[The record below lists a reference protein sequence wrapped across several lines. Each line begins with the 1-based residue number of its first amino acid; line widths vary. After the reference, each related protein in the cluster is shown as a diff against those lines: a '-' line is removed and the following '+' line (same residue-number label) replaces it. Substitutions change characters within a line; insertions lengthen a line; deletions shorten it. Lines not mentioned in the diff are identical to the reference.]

1 MLGYAACQIVGTT
14 MDGYIIVCDGP
25 DTIGINSGDGSDII
39 TINTGAQVSKTDQQS
54 TNSTAAA
61 AATTINAQG
70 GDDQIT
76 NNASVRANAS
86 MTINAEDFV
95 ATHLGN
101 DETNASVSG
110 EAVATGIDGGRS
122 YRKDLVTNNG
132 TIEVTATSNV
142 KGGQIQL
149 DLFDVTKADATL
161 TADATATGIK
171 GTGNNEIVNNGT
183 ISVTSTASVTA
194 WTGEVNVLDQ
204 ATANTTITPSAT
216 STGIAGGTGYDRITN
231 AGAISAT
238 ANTNATVPIGELN
251 LFDLAVAGAGIG
263 TEDVPMEARATGIDA
278 GDAGS
283 EIINTA
289 AGKITAHAESSANIE
304 SVVLTLYDFTVVSDF
319 LKSAGSIATN
329 VSAIAAGISGGSG
342 RDIITNSGEISATA
356 TSLTTAVGLGVGAEG
371 VPSGIVPNFYKP
383 ADATITATSTATG
396 IQGGAGDDTII
407 NTGKITTFGEATTG
421 SGTLSVSFPLLELT
435 KWAKPW
441 NDFPPA
447 IAIASAG
454 TSAEANASGIDV
466 GEGNDLVFN
475 YGDKIEVDATSLATT
490 NNATVVGQN
499 VKTPA
504 TGGWYLGLDL
514 ALANATTK
522 AKSSAIGIDGGKGND
537 FIYNE
542 GTIDVDA
549 SSTVIGN
556 AVSVVAQNLK
566 GMEGL
571 GVAIA
576 RTVMSTEGIAT
587 AAGLKGGEGDD
598 AIHNTGQLDVDA
610 NSLANSFSAN
620 VDVQG
625 EMKGIGVGVAFADAT
640 TTSTA
645 TATGISGD
653 DGRDTITSGLGSLH
667 VYATSDAYA
676 ESFSVAVQATSKGVE
691 IGGALALGT
700 TTAIAT
706 ATGMDGGTGDNTF
719 LNQGFTDVKADATA
733 NTLAASV
740 DVQAGV
746 KGVGAG
752 VALIDTTTS
761 STATA
766 TGISGGEDSDFII
779 NNTSGTIKV
788 RADSNTYAE
797 QFAVTV
803 QGESTGLEL
812 GGALA
817 LGSTTAT
824 ATATG
829 IGAGKDGDQI
839 HNYGMMDVKADA
851 TTNNLAVAV
860 DVQGS
865 LNGVGLGVAFTD
877 ASSTAT
883 TTATGISSGED
894 DDTIHNSATGTV
906 KAYAESDSYSEIFS
920 VNVQG
925 KGTGIMIGGAIAL
938 AGSRATATATGMD
951 GGAGE
956 DAILNQGF
964 IDVNATSTGNS
975 LAVAVTVQGKVDG
988 FGGQAALTDTSTSST
1003 ATTIGISGGEGTDT
1017 ITNSVA
1023 ATVKSHATAE
1033 AYAESVSVSVQGYG
1047 TGVTM
1052 AGSLARGV
1060 TTPTTSAIGIS
1071 GGEGDDIL
1079 INHGL
1084 TDVKATTDSTSVA
1097 VAVRADG
1104 VIEGISIGAS
1114 LTDTSTIANATATGI
1129 DGGSGNDVIYNSG
1142 NILAN
1147 TDSTLRA
1154 ASVSFDF
1161 GGVPIGISVGA
1172 ALASASTNAT
1182 GTAIGINGDEGND
1195 NITNAAGSLIDVDST
1210 AKATSTA
1217 VSISANVIGAAWTNT
1232 SATTLTQATGI
1243 AGGEGKDGIANM
1255 GTIDVDSNSTAK
1267 VANVSVNL
1275 IGATPVSGWTSSTAN
1290 ATGIDGGL
1298 GDDWIRNEG
1307 TITADATSR
1316 TDATGV
1322 AVQVAGY
1329 SNMDITTNAIANAT
1343 GINAGDG
1350 VNTIY
1355 NTSTGSIQATAI
1367 TYADATA
1374 VNINLLGYS
1383 TTDGKSTGAATAKGI
1398 DGGDGVNTVTN
1409 VGSITGTATVYA
1421 NASSYDIQLGGGAK
1435 ATAGTIATATAIGI
1449 AGGKEMD
1456 TIRNEG
1462 TINLAAGSTLV
1473 SESRSYKIFGVGLA
1487 DADSKAEAIATG
1499 VDSGDGANTLTNAS
1513 TGSITV
1519 SSNASA
1525 TATSMTANIGVAGA
1539 SASTTSKAHSTG
1551 IKSGGGQDTILN
1563 EGNMNVTATS
1573 STGAAGGSFS
1583 LAGLSFGDSLTDAIA
1598 EGINAGGG
1606 NDTVINTGSIT
1617 AGSVQDNNHP
1627 MAYSDVASVSFS
1639 FFGISSATFG
1649 SKAQAT
1655 GIIGGS
1661 GDDTILNAGTITV
1674 GDDDWMAKGRAY
1686 GFSGNFFEF
1695 LSLTSVGATAE
1706 TVSTGVEGGDGK
1718 DTILNDG
1725 SGVLTVKAT
1734 SYARTEGAA
1743 DTPTFGNPAVFAS
1756 STTKA
1761 TATGI
1766 NGGEGNDLIENK
1778 GKIDVDA
1785 HTLADAYCD
1794 SWVGWGEPSADS
1806 TANATAKASGINA
1819 GDGQNFVMNS
1829 GVINV
1834 KALAETTPYANA
1846 NSNVDT
1852 TDAETTS
1859 YSKSTAFG
1867 IQAGDGGNTVN
1878 NTATGAITVTAT
1890 ARTYDAQGNIAKAES
1905 DEKATVTAGSVG
1917 SPITAAAVGISLGN
1931 GDDTVTND
1939 GIITVSSLSDARLSA
1954 YSDSWPY
1961 DARSDAT
1968 AYAASTAK
1976 GIAAGAGENEV
1987 VNNGQINVNAWS
1999 HANPITDSWSRDQT
2013 AIANATANSNA
2024 VATGIEAD
2032 GNIINASP
2040 GNINVR
2046 ARATTYA
2053 DANTNAETT
2062 TATANLMAT
2071 ATGIS
2076 TASSTGRAV
2085 PDCIQNDGIITVN
2098 ALAGE
2103 DENSNPKTIALADTD
2118 VNVRSDRAEATGT
2131 STVDAAGIRVGDSDA
2146 GIFNNGDINVTGRAR
2161 AYLSAD
2167 AFSRD
2172 YNPTANAH
2180 SNAVAT
2186 AVGIRA
2192 EGGSNAIRNSNLI
2205 DVDALAEA
2213 QAQGWADSWS
2223 SRTYTNI
2230 YAGSVANG
2238 KGIAVGDGENI
2249 ISNEE
2254 IGIITANSTAK
2265 VDTFASSDENANAFI
2280 GVDNNT
2286 VVASNAIGIQV
2297 GVGNNLIANRG
2308 QITVGSAVTA
2318 NSHANASSV
2327 TFTATATS
2335 KTGASADPTGI
2346 EVGDGNNTIRN
2357 DGILIVA
2364 ATNTGKA
2371 LSDYP
2376 SSHLDWALAYAGA
2389 GGASLTTNATGILAG
2404 NGVNV
2409 IESHNTTTVTST
2421 VNADAQAYANT
2432 STSTNH
2438 GEAYAGGVAKATGI
2452 AVGNGQNMIKS
2463 YDDMMVSATAGANA
2477 LGHAEDYGYAYI
2489 GSESTPGVRAEAI
2502 GISAGNGIN
2511 EISNYGTLEV
2521 DATASAYSRG
2531 RAHTTS
2537 VDAHGR
2543 AIANSYA
2550 IAAGIRTGDGNN
2562 IVANYG
2568 AINVSALGD
2577 ATAVTDV
2584 YSTYNDEFRYAYQST
2599 DASAVGIQTGAGDD
2613 IITNYGTISTTNTKS
2628 GVSSLGMGITSGGG
2642 NDQVFLMNGSTTT
2655 GHVHLGDGDDW
2666 LTFMGTPLVTGNVT
2680 GAAGT
2685 DTLVFEGA
2693 GSIGFTPMDFE
2704 NAIKQGAG
2712 IFSVSNLPTMQRIE
2726 VNQGT
2731 LEINNNYQFASDGT
2745 LAIQINR
2752 RDYGQIRINGLAELD
2767 GTLDVIATKKRAYK
2781 NGDTF
2786 DILTANDI
2794 VNEFS
2799 TVNLP
2804 SPKPLLKFDLHYMEN
2819 PDRVQLEAHTKKCT
2833 TVAKNRVEGIIANYL
2848 ETILPSANDELSEV
2862 LGEFQNLSESEFS
2875 TAFSSLSPGSYDNY
2889 TRGTL
2894 FTTQQYT
2901 KSLQYRMNNVRSH
2914 FRVGSPDNEKPILL
2928 AYSGSDA
2935 SLGQLFTPG
2944 EFSQIQAKNGLWLDA
2959 FGQWGDQDGKAG
2971 FTGYDYFMRG
2981 ATLGFDHRL
2990 MDNVMAGLSFGY
3002 SRADIDLDRNQG
3014 SGTVKSLFGSL
3025 YGSYFDKKLYVD
3037 AIFSYGRNWY
3047 DNSRMITIG
3056 AISMRATS
3064 EHDAHLFSGYL
3075 GGGYYFDFNPWALGP
3090 YGSLQYIRLDEESFE
3105 EKGAGGIS
3113 LRVDDRQTDALVSE
3127 LGLRMVGRFK
3137 GKYGNFLPEVSLAWS
3152 HDFDIDDHV
3161 VKASFAGAPGA
3172 SFSIDGQDVERNGL
3186 ILGAGLTFIH
3196 KSGFSTSFRYKGEF
3210 RDGYKSNGVMG
3221 EIRFSF

>member
-1 MLGYAACQIVGTT
+1 MAPMHVHAACQIVGTT
-14 MDGYIIVCDGP
+14 PDGGYIIVCDGP
-25 DTIGINSGDGSDII
+25 DTIGINSGDGNDII
-39 TINTGAQVSKTDQQS
+39 TINVGADVTKTDVQLIDV
-54 TNSTAAA
+54 TATVT
-61 AATTINAQG
+61 ATTINAEG
-70 GDDQIT
+70 GNDQIT
-76 NNASVRANAS
+76 NKGRVGTNASLVINPADQVITLLGSDEANASV
-86 MTINAEDFV
+86 T
-95 ATHLGN
+95 GN
-101 DETNASVSG
+101 
-110 EAVATGIDGGRS
+110 AVATGIDGGTS
-122 YRKDLVTNNG
+122 NQKDLITNNG
-132 TIEVTATSNV
+132 AIDVTASSKV
-142 KGGQIQL
+142 IGGQLQL

-161 TADATATGIK
+161 KANATATGIK
-171 GTGNNEIVNNGT
+171 GTGSNEIVNNST
-183 ISVTSTASVTA
+183 ITVESTAWVTA
-194 WTGEVNVLDQ
+194 MTGEVNVLDW
-204 ATANTTITPSAT
+204 ATANTTITPIAT
-216 STGIAGGTGYDRITN
+216 STGIAGGDGYDKITN
-231 AGAISAT
+231 TGVISVS
-238 ANTNATVPIGELN
+238 ANAEAYANVFELN
-251 LFDLAVAGAGIG
+251 VIDAAIMGAGVG
-263 TEDVPMEARATGIDA
+263 SSEDPMKSVATGIDA
-278 GDAGS
+278 GDGGS

-289 AGKITAHAESSANIE
+289 TGTITANANSTANIA
-304 SVVLTLYDFTVVSDF
+304 SVILTLYDFTLAADIK
-319 LKSAGSIATN
+319 KSAGSTATH
-329 VSAIAAGISGGSG
+329 VTAISTGISGGSG
-342 RDIITNSGEISATA
+342 RDIIINDGEINANA
-356 TSLTTAVGLGVGAEG
+356 NSLAMSESLGVGAEG
-371 VPSGIVPNFYKP
+371 VPSGILPAYKFDIP
-383 ADATITATSTATG
+383 LADATITATSEAIG
-396 IQGGAGDDTII
+396 IEAGAGDDHIV
-407 NTGKITTFGEATTG
+407 NTGKIKAAADTKTIAVTA
-421 SGTLSVSFPLLELT
+421 SVSFPLLELT
-435 KWAKPW
+435 GLNSPLI
-441 NDFPPA
+441 DYPPA
-447 IAIASAG
+447 IAIAGAG
-454 TSAEANASGIDV
+454 TEGKASAWGIRG
-466 GEGNDLVFN
+466 GEGNDTISNNENPEAIIDVN
-475 YGDKIEVDATSLATT
+475 ATSTATT
-490 NNATVVGQN
+490 TQVSVALQN
-499 VKTPA
+499 LITA
-504 TGGWYLGLDL
+504 GGGFPYYTNLDL
-514 ALANATTK
+514 TLANAATK
-522 AKSSAIGIDGGKGND
+522 AESEATGIDGEGGND
-537 FIYNE
+537 FIENK
-542 GTIDVDA
+542 GSLFVKANSIA
-549 SSTVIGN
+549 IGN
-556 AVSVVAQNLK
+556 AASVAVEGLK
-566 GMEGL
+566 GMTGL
-571 GVAIA
+571 GVAIV
-576 RTVMSTEGIAT
+576 RTKVGTDAT
-587 AAGLKGGEGDD
+587 ATAMGITGGEGNDE
-598 AIHNTGQLDVDA
+598 IHNTGRLNVDA

-620 VDVQG
+620 VAVQG
-625 EMKGIGVGVAFADAT
+625 EMKGVGVGVAFADAT

-645 TATGISGD
+645 SATGISGG
-653 DGRDTITSGLGSLH
+653 DGEDYIMSSVGSPVVPGSLH
-667 VYATSDAYA
+667 AYATSEAYA
-676 ESFSVAVQATSKGVE
+676 ESFSVVVQPKSTGVE
-691 IGGALALGT
+691 IGGALAHGT
-700 TTAIAT
+700 
-706 ATGMDGGTGDNTF
+706 
-719 LNQGFTDVKADATA
+719 
-733 NTLAASV
+733 
-740 DVQAGV
+740 
-746 KGVGAG
+746 
-752 VALIDTTTS
+752 
-761 STATA
+761 
-766 TGISGGEDSDFII
+766 
-779 NNTSGTIKV
+779 
-788 RADSNTYAE
+788 
-797 QFAVTV
+797 
-803 QGESTGLEL
+803 
-812 GGALA
+812 
-817 LGSTTAT
+817 TTAT

-829 IGAGKDGDQI
+829 IDGGKGNDLVQNFGAT
-839 HNYGMMDVKADA
+839 DVKAAA
-851 TTNNLAVAV
+851 TTNNLGVAV

-877 ASSTAT
+877 ASSIAT
-883 TTATGISSGED
+883 TTATGISSGEG
-894 DDTIHNSATGTV
+894 DDTIFNSATGTV
-906 KAYAESDSYSEIFS
+906 KAYAESDSYSEVFS
-920 VNVQG
+920 VDVQG
-925 KGTGIMIGGAIAL
+925 KGTGIMIGGALAL
-938 AGSRATATATGMD
+938 AGSTATATAAGMD
-951 GGAGE
+951 GGTGE

-964 IDVNATSTGNS
+964 TDVNATSTGNS

-1060 TTPTTSAIGIS
+1060 TTPTASATGIS

-1195 NITNAAGSLIDVDST
+1195 IITNAAGSLIDVDST

-1243 AGGEGKDGIANM
+1243 AGDEGKDGIANM

-1307 TITADATSR
+1307 TITADATST

-1343 GINAGDG
+1343 GINGGDG

-1355 NTSTGSIQATAI
+1355 NTSTGSIQATAT

-1383 TTDGKSTGAATAKGI
+1383 TTDGKSTGAATVKGI

-1421 NASSYDIQLGGGAK
+1421 NASSYDIQLAGGAK

-1487 DADSKAEAIATG
+1487 DADSKAETIATG
-1499 VDSGDGANTLTNAS
+1499 IDSGDGANTLTNAS

-1563 EGNMNVTATS
+1563 EGNMNVTTTS

-1766 NGGEGNDLIENK
+1766 DGGEGNDLIENK

-1806 TANATAKASGINA
+1806 TANATATASGINA

-1878 NTATGAITVTAT
+1878 NAATGVITVTAT

-1954 YSDSWPY
+1954 YSNSWPY
-1961 DARSDAT
+1961 DAQSNAT
-1968 AYAASTAK
+1968 AYAAATAK
-1976 GIAAGAGENEV
+1976 GIAIGAGANEV
-1987 VNNGQINVNAWS
+1987 INNGKINVSAWS

-2013 AIANATANSNA
+2013 AIANANANSNA

-2032 GNIINASP
+2032 GNITNALNGS
-2040 GNINVR
+2040 INVT

-2085 PDCIQNDGIITVN
+2085 PDRIQNDGIITVN

-2103 DENSNPKTIALADTD
+2103 DENGNPQTIALADTD
-2118 VNVRSDRAEATGT
+2118 VDVRSDRAEATGT
-2131 STVDAAGIRVGDSDA
+2131 STVDAAGIRVGDNDA
-2146 GIFNNGDINVTGRAR
+2146 VIINNGNLTILGRAR

-2172 YNPTANAH
+2172 YNPTGNAH
-2180 SNAVAT
+2180 SNADSS
-2186 AVGIRA
+2186 AVGIQA
-2192 EGGSNAIRNSNLI
+2192 AAGSNAIRNSSLI
-2205 DVDALAEA
+2205 DIDALAEA

-2223 SRTYTNI
+2223 SRTYTNV
-2230 YAGSVANG
+2230 YAGSVASATG
-2238 KGIAVGDGENI
+2238 VSVGDGDNI
-2249 ISNEE
+2249 IHNEDSGT
-2254 IGIITANSTAK
+2254 IDVNSAATGITYS
-2265 VDTFASSDENANAFI
+2265 SSDENANAFI

-2286 VVASNAIGIQV
+2286 VVASNAIGIQA
-2297 GVGNNLIANRG
+2297 GEGDNLIANHG

-2357 DGILIVA
+2357 DGILIVT

-2409 IESHNTTTVTST
+2409 IESHNTTIVTST

-2438 GEAYAGGVAKATGI
+2438 GEAYAGGFARAAGI
-2452 AVGNGQNMIKS
+2452 LVGNGQNMIKS
-2463 YDDMMVSATAGANA
+2463 YGNMTVSATADANA

-2489 GSESTPGVRAEAI
+2489 GSESAPGVKAEAI

-2521 DATASAYSRG
+2521 NAAASAYSRG

-2550 IAAGIRTGDGNN
+2550 AATGIRTGDGNN
-2562 IVANYG
+2562 IVTNYG
-2568 AINVSALGD
+2568 TINVNAEGS

-2584 YSTYNDEFRYAYQST
+2584 YSTYNDEFRYSHSFA
-2599 DASAVGIQTGAGDD
+2599 DASAIGIQTGNGDD
-2613 IITNYGTISTTNTKS
+2613 TITNYGTISTTNIKN
-2628 GVSSLGMGITSGGG
+2628 GVSSLGVGISSGGG
-2642 NDQVFLMNGSTTT
+2642 NDQLFLMDGSKTNG
-2655 GHVHLGDGDDW
+2655 HIDLGEGDDW
-2666 LTFMGTPLVTGNVT
+2666 LTFVGTPLVTGYVT
-2680 GAAGT
+2680 GAVGT

-2693 GSIGFTPMDFE
+2693 GSIGFTPMAFE

-2712 IFSVSNLPTMQRIE
+2712 TYSVAGLPTMNRVEI
-2726 VNQGT
+2726 NQGT
-2731 LEINNNYQFASDGT
+2731 LEINSDYQFASDGT

-2752 RDYGQIRINGLAELD
+2752 RDYGQIRINGQAELD
-2767 GTLDVIATKKRAYK
+2767 GNLNVIATKKRAYK
-2781 NGDTF
+2781 NGETF

-2804 SPKPLLKFDLHYMEN
+2804 SPKPLRKFDLHYMEN
-2819 PDRVQLEAHTKKCT
+2819 PDRVQVEAHTKKCT
-2833 TVAKNRVEGIIANYL
+2833 TVAKNRVEGIIGNYL
-2848 ETILPSANDELSEV
+2848 DRIQPLANDDLSEV
-2862 LGEFQNLSESEFS
+2862 LGEIQNLSESEFS
-2875 TAFSSLSPGSYDNY
+2875 TAFSSLSPMSYDNY

-2894 FTTQQYT
+2894 FTAQQYA

-2914 FRVGSPDNEKPILL
+2914 IRAGSPDNEKPILL

-2935 SLGQLFTPG
+2935 SLGELYTPG
-2944 EFSQIQAKNGLWLDA
+2944 ELSQIQGKSGLWLDA
-2959 FGQWGDQDGKAG
+2959 FGQWGDQDEEDG

-2990 MDNVMAGLSFGY
+2990 MDKLMAGLSLGY
-3002 SRADIDLDRNQG
+3002 SRSDIDLDGNQG
-3014 SGTVKSLFGSL
+3014 SGDVKSLFGSL
-3025 YGSYFDKKLYVD
+3025 YGSYFDKNLYID
-3037 AIFSYGRNWY
+3037 AILSYGWNWY
-3047 DNSRMITIG
+3047 DNSRLITIG
-3056 AISMRATS
+3056 GILRNVTS
-3064 EHDAHLFSGYL
+3064 DHDARLFSGYL
-3075 GGGYYFDFNPWALGP
+3075 GGGYYFDFNPLSIGP
-3090 YGSLQYIRLDEESFE
+3090 YGSLQYILLDEESFE
-3105 EKGAGGIS
+3105 EEGGGGVS

-3137 GKYGNFLPEVSLAWS
+3137 GKYGNFLPEVSLGWGY
-3152 HDFDIDDHV
+3152 DFDIDDHV
-3161 VKASFAGAPGA
+3161 VRASFAGSPGA
-3172 SFSIDGQDVERNGL
+3172 SFSIEGQDVERNGL
-3186 ILGAGLTFIH
+3186 VVGAGLTFIH
-3196 KSGFSTSFRYKGEF
+3196 KSGFSTSFRYKGDF
-3210 RDGYKSNGVMG
+3210 RGDYKSNAVMG
-3221 EIRFSF
+3221 ELRFSF